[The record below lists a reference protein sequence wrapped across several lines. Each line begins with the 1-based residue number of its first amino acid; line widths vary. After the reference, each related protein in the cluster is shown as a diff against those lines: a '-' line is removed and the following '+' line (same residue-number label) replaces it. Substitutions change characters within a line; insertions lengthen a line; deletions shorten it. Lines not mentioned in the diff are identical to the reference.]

1 MSNFKKAQDEMTDT
15 PQIDYK
21 LLSDKL
27 IDGLMASMDAHGQL
41 SIVNGRMTPESRQIF
56 TNSLEQ
62 IFQSLKKS

>member
-1 MSNFKKAQDEMTDT
+1 MTDT

-41 SIVNGRMTPESRQIF
+41 SIVDGKLTPESRQIF
-56 TNSLEQ
+56 TNSLMQ
-62 IFQSLKKS
+62 IFESLKRA